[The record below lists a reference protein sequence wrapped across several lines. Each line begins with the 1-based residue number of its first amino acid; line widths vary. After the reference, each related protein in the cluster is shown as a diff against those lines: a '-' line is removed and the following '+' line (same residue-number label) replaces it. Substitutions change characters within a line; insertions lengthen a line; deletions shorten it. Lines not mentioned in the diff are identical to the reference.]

1 MLDEPTAALD
11 TESECAV
18 QRAIETLVQERT
30 VIVIAHRLST
40 IVGARQIIVIDQ
52 GRALEA
58 GAHEELLQK
67 NGRYAAL
74 WRAQQQ
80 AKQWRA

>member
-1 MLDEPTAALD
+1 MCSSDL

-30 VIVIAHRLST
+30 VIVIAHCLST

-74 WRAQQQ
+74 WRAQQS
-80 AKQWRA
+80 AKQWRAGRH